1 MDVTGGEPFLRP
13 DLGDLFAGICELK
26 HASLKNLKA
35 VAVTTNGFLTRRVVA
50 AVEDIAGRFYR
61 ESIEL
66 VMVCAMDAAGPV
78 YEQIRRVK
86 DAWPKLNETIQGLI
100 DLRRRY
106 SNLLRPQQWRC
117 LPMPVGRSIRRQYP
131 TAIADGHPLFG

>member
-1 MDVTGGEPFLRP
+1 LHGCASMDVTGGEPFLRP

-78 YEQIRRVK
+78 YEQIRRV
-86 DAWPKLNETIQGLI
+86 
-100 DLRRRY
+100 R
-106 SNLLRPQQWRC
+106 
-117 LPMPVGRSIRRQYP
+117 MPGRS
-131 TAIADGHPLFG
+131 

>member
-78 YEQIRRVK
+78 HEQIRRVK

-106 SNLLRPQQWRC
+106 PNLLRPQQWRC